1 MNGLRFLGRL
11 PQAAL
16 VLLAVAGTIA
26 AETPAGKSALNFQA
40 VRRSERTIDGRIER
54 YNTDSPMEVI
64 GATRAMYLQG
74 TGLVFSIEV
83 SLSPA
88 VGISP
93 FFQGLPPSEVE
104 KIHQAKLGR
113 VPVLRQLLL
122 TLLPEMAKAHG
133 EVPDNEEIVMGATM
147 FYFPYENRKGLPEQ
161 MVVRAPAGALRKI
174 QTSGDAN
181 DAARVSPIAKVTL
194 Y

>member
-1 MNGLRFLGRL
+1 MSFRWMCGKFLCL
-11 PQAAL
+11 ALAAL
-16 VLLAVAGTIA
+16 SVASVIA
-26 AETPAGKSALNFQA
+26 AEEPAGKPALNFQA
-40 VRRSERTIDGRIER
+40 VRRSERSIDGRIER
-54 YNTDSPMEVI
+54 YNTESPMEVI
-64 GATRAMYLQG
+64 GATRAMYLPG
-74 TGLVFSIEV
+74 TGLLFSIEV

-93 FFQGLPPSEVE
+93 FFQGMPPAEVE

-122 TLLPEMAKAHG
+122 TLLPEMAKAHA
-133 EVPDNEEIVMGATM
+133 EIPDTEEIVMGATM

-161 MVVRAPAGALRKI
+161 MVVRGTAGKLRQLK
-174 QTSGDAN
+174 TSGDPN
-181 DAARVSPIAKVTL
+181 DAARVAPIAKVTL